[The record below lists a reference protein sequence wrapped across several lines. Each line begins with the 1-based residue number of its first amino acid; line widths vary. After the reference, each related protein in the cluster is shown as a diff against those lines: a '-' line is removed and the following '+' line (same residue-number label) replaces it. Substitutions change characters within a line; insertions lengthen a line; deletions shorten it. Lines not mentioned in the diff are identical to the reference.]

1 MDKKVRILIVDD
13 DQVNLKVVSSLLQ
26 EKGYKIALALNGKSA
41 LDILDENK
49 IDMILLDIMMPGM
62 DGFEVCKRI
71 KDKKEIA
78 DIPIIFLTAK
88 TDTDDIVKAFQ
99 TGGVDYITKPFKKE
113 ELFARVNNQLQL
125 KLVKDLL
132 KEQLENN
139 KDSRD
144 LFMKTLFDLG
154 KIIDNKN

>member
-71 KDKKEIA
+71 KNKKEIA

-132 KEQLENN
+132 KEQAENN